1 MREVEASR
9 FVAAPP
15 TVVARVLTP
24 RAVVAAEG
32 SFDVREV
39 AEGGPADGETLVRAG
54 RRGVSIVFAFEE
66 RDDGVRYVQREGPLE
81 ELTTTID
88 YRAENEGTRLTARSE
103 LSVGPGPVERA
114 AAWKRRG
121 ELKRALRTLA
131 EQC

>member
-1 MREVEASR
+1 MREVEVSQ

-32 SFDVREV
+32 SFDVREI
-39 AEGGPADGETLVRAG
+39 ATDGPDDETLVRAG
-54 RRGVSIVFAFEE
+54 RRGLSIVFAFEE
-66 RDDGVRYVQREGPLE
+66 QVDGVRYVQREGPLD
-81 ELTTTID
+81 ELTTTIT
-88 YRAENEGTRLTARSE
+88 YRSENEGTRLTARSE
-103 LSVGPGPVERA
+103 LSVGPSLVERA

-131 EQC
+131 EEC

>member
-1 MREVEASR
+1 MREVEVSQ

-15 TVVARVLTP
+15 AVVARVLTP
-24 RAVVAAEG
+24 ASVVSAEG

-39 AEGGPADGETLVRAG
+39 AEGAPDDETLVRAE
-54 RRGVSIVFAFEE
+54 RRGLSIVFAFEE
-66 RDDGVRYVQREGPLE
+66 RADGVRYVQREGPLE
-81 ELTTTID
+81 ELATTIA
-88 YRAENEGTRLTARSE
+88 YRSENEGTRLTARSE
-103 LSVGPGPVERA
+103 LSVGPSLVERV

>member
-15 TVVARVLTP
+15 AVVARVLTP

-39 AEGGPADGETLVRAG
+39 AEGGPDGETLVRAG

-88 YRAENEGTRLTARSE
+88 YRSEDEGTRLTARSE
-103 LSVGPGPVERA
+103 IVVGPGPVERV

-121 ELKRALRTLA
+121 ELKRALRGLA